1 MVEIAKKNVTYSLNL
16 KVHGVNKMT
25 ATIKLDGVDEPIIID
40 APNHNTLVQAIL
52 AREATKDGEPI
63 SRKARCH
70 MAMAAMKALVQ
81 MSPTT
86 LHREYN
92 GQVVATD
99 TNTYNV
105 DRVDAF
111 VR

>member
-1 MVEIAKKNVTYSLNL
+1 
-16 KVHGVNKMT
+16 MT
-25 ATIKLDGVDEPIIID
+25 ATIKLDGIDEPIIID

-52 AREATKDGEPI
+52 AREATKDGEPL